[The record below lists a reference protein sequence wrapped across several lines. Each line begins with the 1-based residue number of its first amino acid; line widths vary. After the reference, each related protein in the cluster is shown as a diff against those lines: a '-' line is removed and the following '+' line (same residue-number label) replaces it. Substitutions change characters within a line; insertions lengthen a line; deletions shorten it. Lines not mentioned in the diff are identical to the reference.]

1 MLAGRVEVAEGL
13 RARRAAYRS
22 ASVDPAAVRVVV
34 APDESA
40 DATVVEVYAP
50 DAVGLLATLARVF
63 FDADLDV
70 TTVRAATTGE
80 LAVDVFYVRD
90 DGCARRRRRRVAG
103 LDRTL
108 RDALGR
114 D

>member
-1 MLAGRVEVAEGL
+1 MRMSKSFVPTLKEM
-13 RARRAAYRS
+13 
-22 ASVDPAAVRVVV
+22 P
-34 APDESA
+34 A

-50 DAVGLLATLARVF
+50 DALGLLATLARAF
-63 FDADLDV
+63 FDARLDV
-70 TTVRAATTGE
+70 TTVRAATTGD

-90 DGCARRRRRRVAG
+90 DAG
-103 LDRTL
+103 RLAGPEGSAWLDRTL